1 MINRKRDNN
10 KYKLQMFKK
19 RSLEIELIE
28 KAMANL
34 DIVVLVHLSS
44 VTIRITQYLLA
55 LTLKGKLP
63 NCVYLELMVLK
74 HYLQKN
80 SMFVIK
86 KKYIHLNWNKQVE
99 RKLMIELRL
108 HLSAKIRIP
117 SICID
122 FAQEM
127 RLFLNQS

>member
-1 MINRKRDNN
+1 
-10 KYKLQMFKK
+10 MFKK

-86 KKYIHLNWNKQVE
+86 KKNIHLN
-99 RKLMIELRL
+99 
-108 HLSAKIRIP
+108 
-117 SICID
+117 
-122 FAQEM
+122 
-127 RLFLNQS
+127 